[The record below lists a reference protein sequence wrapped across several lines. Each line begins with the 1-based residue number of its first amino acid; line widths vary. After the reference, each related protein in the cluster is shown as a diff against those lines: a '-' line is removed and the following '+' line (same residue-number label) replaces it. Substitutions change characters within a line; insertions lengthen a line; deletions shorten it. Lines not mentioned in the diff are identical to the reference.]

1 MQPLKEQGEP
11 RFPLEADALSLLR
24 SVERYE
30 PPPGQKQRVTA
41 RLLASGS
48 GGGRARVMRAPL
60 ALAFLL
66 CAAGASAA
74 VSGPWLARSYRAW
87 VGASTDAKP
96 SQSQSQV
103 AGKKV
108 RTSAGAIARVEPKPL
123 VVADAPPAQAADVSA
138 LQAPAERVVESQ
150 PAREEAPSAARA
162 RSVAPSE
169 PASLVFGAMHAL
181 RREGR
186 PDRAA
191 KLLDEYRRRYP
202 NGALAEEALAL
213 SVEAATL
220 RGDPRAK
227 ALADAYLARYPG
239 GQFQK
244 AAQRARALFSP

>member
-11 RFPLEADALSLLR
+11 RYPLEADALSLLR
-24 SVERYE
+24 AVERYE

-41 RLLASGS
+41 RLLARGS
-48 GGGRARVMRAPL
+48 GGRARVMRAPM

-74 VSGPWLARSYRAW
+74 VSGPWLARSYRAL

-96 SQSQSQV
+96 SESEV
-103 AGKKV
+103 AAKKA
-108 RTSAGAIARVEPKPL
+108 RTSARAIPRVEPKPQ
-123 VVADAPPAQAADVSA
+123 VVADVAPEPEAGVGALQPPAQ
-138 LQAPAERVVESQ
+138 RVVEPAS
-150 PAREEAPSAARA
+150 AREETQSAARA
-162 RSVAPSE
+162 RSVASSE

-202 NGALAEEALAL
+202 SGALAEEALAL

-244 AAQRARALFSP
+244 AAERARALFSP